1 MKRKIKKAE
10 KPQPWKKPQKGL
22 PRWVKAVPATGSHG
36 SGHLQKRLWR
46 LVSDMVRLRDYYAY
60 GGVCVATGAKIAHW
74 SLADAGHYK
83 SYQNCNGLYKFSL
96 ENIHMQSKTSNGWGG
111 QDIGHSFGEELKRR
125 YGPEALERIEQ
136 HNRETP
142 VKFTTEELVGQMQA
156 LIFAMLDLKE
166 KPKYLDYVVLL
177 MGNESL

>member
-1 MKRKIKKAE
+1 MKSKIKKAE

-46 LVSDMVRLRDYYAY
+46 LVSDYRRISDWYTY
-60 GGVCVATGAKIAHW
+60 GNCVATGAKISHW
-74 SLADAGHYK
+74 TLSDAGHYK

-96 ENIHMQSKTSNGWGG
+96 ENVHMQSKTSNGWGG

-125 YGPEALERIEQ
+125 YGPQALKRIEKN
-136 HNRETP
+136 NRETP
-142 VKFTTEELVGQMQA
+142 VKFTNEQIVERMKEL
-156 LIFAMLDLKE
+156 IISMLDLKD
-166 KPKYLDYVVLL
+166 KPKYLDYVVEL
-177 MGNESL
+177 MGNENL